1 MSEKDDQ
8 PKIIIDEDW
17 KARVERE
24 KEEAKKAQEEAAQ
37 EETPGAETSED
48 TNAAEDAASFGGLVS
63 GLAMQAMMALGVL
76 APRDAKDIQVDLQGA
91 KFIID
96 TLIVLREK
104 TKGNLTPDE
113 QGFLAESLAELQQ
126 TFVLR
131 SQQLQEAALRGAG
144 IDPEKLK

>member
-37 EETPGAETSED
+37 QETPGAETSED
-48 TNAAEDAASFGGLVS
+48 ANAAEDAASFGGLVS
-63 GLAMQAMMALGVL
+63 GLAMQAMMSLGVL
-76 APRDAKDIQVDLQGA
+76 APRDAKEIQVDLQGA